1 VVNKAL
7 RELTITVES
16 PSVIVIGGPGS
27 SLMEHGKG
35 EWRGFGAERTVKV
48 SKSAGGK
55 TAEK

>member
-1 VVNKAL
+1 M
-7 RELTITVES
+7 TVEY
-16 PSVIVIGGPGS
+16 PSVIVVGGPGN

-35 EWRGFGAERTVKV
+35 EWRGFEAERTVKV